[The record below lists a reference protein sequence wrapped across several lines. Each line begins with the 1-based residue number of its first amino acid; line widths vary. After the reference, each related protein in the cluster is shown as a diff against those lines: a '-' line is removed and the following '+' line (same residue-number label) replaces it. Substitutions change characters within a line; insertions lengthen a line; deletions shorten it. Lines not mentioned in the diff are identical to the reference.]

1 MFGVTYFDNAPEA
14 AMNRSLEEQLT
25 EMGLQKWVTYLRFLK
40 RLTRY
45 GCRTSLSF
53 FFFFLFKVPP

>member
-45 GCRTSLSF
+45 GCRASLS
-53 FFFFLFKVPP
+53 LIWVL